1 MKKKLLAF
9 LLLASTV
16 MGYGYEKKAYEL
28 VLNLKDGS
36 KITYLLDKKVMM
48 TYGQSTITLTSE
60 EIEAV
65 YELENISSFD
75 QVELEPDP
83 EALEHVSASNTPD
96 EVVIYTLEGK
106 VVRRIAT
113 NEEREASFLL
123 NDLQQG
129 TYVITNGV
137 TTYKLMKK

>member
-1 MKKKLLAF
+1 MKKKLIAF
-9 LLLASTV
+9 LLLASTA

-28 VLNLKDGS
+28 VLNLNDGS

-48 TYGQSTITLTSE
+48 TFGETTITLTSE
-60 EIEAV
+60 EIESV
-65 YELENISSFD
+65 YELANVLSFD
-75 QVELEPDP
+75 QKELETDP
-83 EALEHVSASNTPD
+83 EALERVSASNTQN
-96 EVVIYTLEGK
+96 EVVIYDLKGA
-106 VVRRIAT
+106 VVRRITA

>member
-1 MKKKLLAF
+1 MKKKLIAF
-9 LLLASTV
+9 LLLASTA

-28 VLNLKDGS
+28 VLNLNDGS

-48 TYGQSTITLTSE
+48 TFGETTITLTSE
-60 EIEAV
+60 EIESV
-65 YELENISSFD
+65 YELANVLSFD
-75 QVELEPDP
+75 QKELETDP
-83 EALEHVSASNTPD
+83 EALERVSASNTQN
-96 EVVIYTLEGK
+96 EVVIYDLKGA
-106 VVRRIAT
+106 VVRRIAA

>member
-1 MKKKLLAF
+1 MKKKLMAF
-9 LLLASTV
+9 LLLASTA

-28 VLNLKDGS
+28 VLNLNDGS

-48 TYGQSTITLTSE
+48 TFGETTITLTSE
-60 EIEAV
+60 EIESV
-65 YELENISSFD
+65 YELANVLSFD
-75 QVELEPDP
+75 QKELETDP
-83 EALEHVSASNTPD
+83 EALERVSASNTQN
-96 EVVIYTLEGK
+96 EVVIYDLKGA
-106 VVRRIAT
+106 VVRRIAA